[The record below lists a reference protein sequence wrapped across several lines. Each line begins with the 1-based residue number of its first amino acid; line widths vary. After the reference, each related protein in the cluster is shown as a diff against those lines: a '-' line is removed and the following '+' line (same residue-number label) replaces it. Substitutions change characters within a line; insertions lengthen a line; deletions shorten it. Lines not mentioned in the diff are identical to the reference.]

1 MENQKQ
7 YTKAKDFDQTAK
19 VLFIAIYIYESHGLT
34 IFGKNDKIFTRK
46 GKGEPPMA
54 SEQTVVLH
62 SQERPVY
69 INKGS
74 ALTQN
79 LIFSAALA
87 GAGTYGLLALQH
99 TLRTG
104 SQWVDATAP
113 NGYSL
118 YQFAYG
124 VIGSVIQNFKID
136 KAMAALLGKAY
147 DFDRFCRIGGGLLLA
162 SLISIAAVLLVTVVY
177 NIVNLAYLHRVNK
190 MEKAEVPTLEEARV
204 QRWNR
209 ALPVIHRVYAALS
222 YLSLLICL
230 SSVFPLSMISGAAL
244 GAKTAGDSATASS
257 IAARAK
263 IAIVIGF
270 VLFFIIAVRGITKK
284 WDRIKANG
292 PLVCPE
298 NLGTY
303 LHGLVIVSVPFL
315 TVLALALL
323 IVILLAHLMLTGT
336 RLTRRD

>member
-1 MENQKQ
+1 
-7 YTKAKDFDQTAK
+7 
-19 VLFIAIYIYESHGLT
+19 
-34 IFGKNDKIFTRK
+34 
-46 GKGEPPMA
+46 MA
-54 SEQTVVLH
+54 SEQTVVLR
-62 SQERPVY
+62 SQEQPIY

-79 LIFSAALA
+79 LIFSVALA

-104 SQWVDATAP
+104 SHWVDATAP

-177 NIVNLAYLHRVNK
+177 NIVNLAFLHRVNK
-190 MEKAEVPTLEEARV
+190 MEKAEVPTLEETKV

-209 ALPVIHRVYAALS
+209 ALPVIHRVYAVLS

-230 SSVFPLSMISGAAL
+230 GSVVPLSMISGAAL

-270 VLFFIIAVRGITKK
+270 VLFFIIAVRGDHQKV
-284 WDRIKANG
+284 G
-292 PLVCPE
+292 P
-298 NLGTY
+298 
-303 LHGLVIVSVPFL
+303 
-315 TVLALALL
+315 
-323 IVILLAHLMLTGT
+323 
-336 RLTRRD
+336 D

>member
-1 MENQKQ
+1 
-7 YTKAKDFDQTAK
+7 
-19 VLFIAIYIYESHGLT
+19 
-34 IFGKNDKIFTRK
+34 
-46 GKGEPPMA
+46 MA
-54 SEQTVVLH
+54 NEQTVVLH

-87 GAGTYGLLALQH
+87 GAGAYGLLALQH

-190 MEKAEVPTLEEARV
+190 MEKAEVPTLEETKV

-209 ALPVIHRVYAALS
+209 ALPVIHRVYAVLS
-222 YLSLLICL
+222 YLSLLI
-230 SSVFPLSMISGAAL
+230 
-244 GAKTAGDSATASS
+244 
-257 IAARAK
+257 
-263 IAIVIGF
+263 
-270 VLFFIIAVRGITKK
+270 
-284 WDRIKANG
+284 
-292 PLVCPE
+292 
-298 NLGTY
+298 
-303 LHGLVIVSVPFL
+303 
-315 TVLALALL
+315 
-323 IVILLAHLMLTGT
+323 
-336 RLTRRD
+336 

>member
-1 MENQKQ
+1 
-7 YTKAKDFDQTAK
+7 
-19 VLFIAIYIYESHGLT
+19 
-34 IFGKNDKIFTRK
+34 
-46 GKGEPPMA
+46 MA
-54 SEQTVVLH
+54 SEQTVVPR
-62 SQERPVY
+62 SQEQPIY

-74 ALTQN
+74 AMTQN

-190 MEKAEVPTLEEARV
+190 MEKAEVPTLEETKV

-209 ALPVIHRVYAALS
+209 ALPVIHRVYAALEPGATGNPPGVCGAELPVAPDLPGLCGS
-222 YLSLLICL
+222 PVHDLRR
-230 SSVFPLSMISGAAL
+230 SSG
-244 GAKTAGDSATASS
+244 GQ
-257 IAARAK
+257 
-263 IAIVIGF
+263 
-270 VLFFIIAVRGITKK
+270 
-284 WDRIKANG
+284 N
-292 PLVCPE
+292 
-298 NLGTY
+298 
-303 LHGLVIVSVPFL
+303 
-315 TVLALALL
+315 
-323 IVILLAHLMLTGT
+323 
-336 RLTRRD
+336 RR

>member
-1 MENQKQ
+1 
-7 YTKAKDFDQTAK
+7 
-19 VLFIAIYIYESHGLT
+19 
-34 IFGKNDKIFTRK
+34 
-46 GKGEPPMA
+46 MA
-54 SEQTVVLH
+54 SEQTAVLH

-190 MEKAEVPTLEEARV
+190 MEKAEVPTLEETRV
-204 QRWNR
+204 QR
-209 ALPVIHRVYAALS
+209 
-222 YLSLLICL
+222 
-230 SSVFPLSMISGAAL
+230 
-244 GAKTAGDSATASS
+244 
-257 IAARAK
+257 
-263 IAIVIGF
+263 
-270 VLFFIIAVRGITKK
+270 
-284 WDRIKANG
+284 
-292 PLVCPE
+292 
-298 NLGTY
+298 
-303 LHGLVIVSVPFL
+303 
-315 TVLALALL
+315 
-323 IVILLAHLMLTGT
+323 
-336 RLTRRD
+336 

>member
-1 MENQKQ
+1 M
-7 YTKAKDFDQTAK
+7 
-19 VLFIAIYIYESHGLT
+19 
-34 IFGKNDKIFTRK
+34 
-46 GKGEPPMA
+46 
-54 SEQTVVLH
+54 
-62 SQERPVY
+62 
-69 INKGS
+69 
-74 ALTQN
+74 
-79 LIFSAALA
+79 
-87 GAGTYGLLALQH
+87 ALQH

-190 MEKAEVPTLEEARV
+190 MEKAEVPTLEETKV

-270 VLFFIIAVRGITKK
+270 VLFFIIAVRGSPKSGTGSKRTARWCARRTWALICTAGDRVRAVPDGAGTGALNRHFAGAPDAHRRAADPPGLKVNNKK
-284 WDRIKANG
+284 GGASFAPPKLFIPAK
-292 PLVCPE
+292 P
-298 NLGTY
+298 
-303 LHGLVIVSVPFL
+303 
-315 TVLALALL
+315 
-323 IVILLAHLMLTGT
+323 
-336 RLTRRD
+336 

>member
-1 MENQKQ
+1 
-7 YTKAKDFDQTAK
+7 
-19 VLFIAIYIYESHGLT
+19 
-34 IFGKNDKIFTRK
+34 
-46 GKGEPPMA
+46 MA
-54 SEQTVVLH
+54 SEQAVVLH

-104 SQWVDATAP
+104 SHWVDATAP

-190 MEKAEVPTLEEARV
+190 MEKAE
-204 QRWNR
+204 
-209 ALPVIHRVYAALS
+209 ALHLGRNQ
-222 YLSLLICL
+222 
-230 SSVFPLSMISGAAL
+230 GAAL
-244 GAKTAGDSATASS
+244 EPGATGDPPGVCGAELPFAPDLPGLCGSPVHDLRRSS
-257 IAARAK
+257 
-263 IAIVIGF
+263 G
-270 VLFFIIAVRGITKK
+270 GQ
-284 WDRIKANG
+284 N
-292 PLVCPE
+292 
-298 NLGTY
+298 
-303 LHGLVIVSVPFL
+303 
-315 TVLALALL
+315 
-323 IVILLAHLMLTGT
+323 
-336 RLTRRD
+336 RR

>member
-1 MENQKQ
+1 
-7 YTKAKDFDQTAK
+7 
-19 VLFIAIYIYESHGLT
+19 
-34 IFGKNDKIFTRK
+34 
-46 GKGEPPMA
+46 MA
-54 SEQTVVLH
+54 SEQTVVLR
-62 SQERPVY
+62 SQELPIY

-74 ALTQN
+74 AMTQN

-124 VIGSVIQNFKID
+124 VIGSAIQNFKID

-190 MEKAEVPTLEEARV
+190 MEKAEVPTLEETKV

-230 SSVFPLSMISGAAL
+230 GSVVPLSMISGAAL
-244 GAKTAGDSATASS
+244 GPKPPVTAPQQVAL
-257 IAARAK
+257 RHEPR
-263 IAIVIGF
+263 
-270 VLFFIIAVRGITKK
+270 L
-284 WDRIKANG
+284 
-292 PLVCPE
+292 PL
-298 NLGTY
+298 
-303 LHGLVIVSVPFL
+303 
-315 TVLALALL
+315 
-323 IVILLAHLMLTGT
+323 
-336 RLTRRD
+336 

>member
-1 MENQKQ
+1 M
-7 YTKAKDFDQTAK
+7 
-19 VLFIAIYIYESHGLT
+19 
-34 IFGKNDKIFTRK
+34 
-46 GKGEPPMA
+46 
-54 SEQTVVLH
+54 
-62 SQERPVY
+62 
-69 INKGS
+69 
-74 ALTQN
+74 
-79 LIFSAALA
+79 
-87 GAGTYGLLALQH
+87 ALQH

-190 MEKAEVPTLEEARV
+190 MEKAEVPTLEETKV

-209 ALPVIHRVYAALS
+209 ALPVIHRVYAVLS

-230 SSVFPLSMISGAAL
+230 GSVFPLSMISGTAL

-323 IVILLAHLMLTGT
+323 IVILLVHLMLTGA

>member
-1 MENQKQ
+1 
-7 YTKAKDFDQTAK
+7 
-19 VLFIAIYIYESHGLT
+19 
-34 IFGKNDKIFTRK
+34 
-46 GKGEPPMA
+46 MA
-54 SEQTVVLH
+54 SEQTVVLR
-62 SQERPVY
+62 SQEQPIY

-74 ALTQN
+74 AMTQN

-136 KAMAALLGKAY
+136 KTMAALLGKAY

-190 MEKAEVPTLEEARV
+190 MEKAEVPTLEETKV

-230 SSVFPLSMISGAAL
+230 GSVVPLSTISGAAL

-303 LHGLVIVSVPFL
+303 LHGLVFVSVPFL

-323 IVILLAHLMLTGT
+323 IVILLVHLMFTGA
-336 RLTRRD
+336 RLTRRY

>member
-1 MENQKQ
+1 
-7 YTKAKDFDQTAK
+7 
-19 VLFIAIYIYESHGLT
+19 
-34 IFGKNDKIFTRK
+34 
-46 GKGEPPMA
+46 MA
-54 SEQTVVLH
+54 SEQAVVLH

-87 GAGTYGLLALQH
+87 GADTYGLLALQH

-104 SQWVDATAP
+104 SHWVDATAP

-190 MEKAEVPTLEEARV
+190 MEKAEVPTLEETKV
-204 QRWNR
+204 QRWKPG
-209 ALPVIHRVYAALS
+209 ATGDPPGVCGAELPFAPDLPGLCGS
-222 YLSLLICL
+222 
-230 SSVFPLSMISGAAL
+230 LSMISGAAL
-244 GAKTAGDSATASS
+244 G
-257 IAARAK
+257 
-263 IAIVIGF
+263 
-270 VLFFIIAVRGITKK
+270 
-284 WDRIKANG
+284 
-292 PLVCPE
+292 
-298 NLGTY
+298 
-303 LHGLVIVSVPFL
+303 
-315 TVLALALL
+315 
-323 IVILLAHLMLTGT
+323 
-336 RLTRRD
+336 

>member
-1 MENQKQ
+1 
-7 YTKAKDFDQTAK
+7 
-19 VLFIAIYIYESHGLT
+19 
-34 IFGKNDKIFTRK
+34 
-46 GKGEPPMA
+46 MA
-54 SEQTVVLH
+54 SEQTVVPR
-62 SQERPVY
+62 SQERPIY

-74 ALTQN
+74 AMTQN

-87 GAGTYGLLALQH
+87 GAGTYGLLVLQH

-104 SQWVDATAP
+104 SHWVDATAP

-190 MEKAEVPTLEEARV
+190 MEKAEVPTLEETKV

-230 SSVFPLSMISGAAL
+230 GSVVPLSMISGAAL

-257 IAARAK
+257 IATRAK

-303 LHGLVIVSVPFL
+303 LHGLVFVSVPFL

-323 IVILLAHLMLTGT
+323 IVISGALLK
-336 RLTRRD
+336 

>member
-1 MENQKQ
+1 
-7 YTKAKDFDQTAK
+7 
-19 VLFIAIYIYESHGLT
+19 
-34 IFGKNDKIFTRK
+34 
-46 GKGEPPMA
+46 MA
-54 SEQTVVLH
+54 SEQTAVLH

-79 LIFSAALA
+79 LIFSAALV

-162 SLISIAAVLLVTVVY
+162 SLISIVAVLLVTVVY
-177 NIVNLAYLHRVNK
+177 NIVNLALDGPAPAPWAL
-190 MEKAEVPTLEEARV
+190 MPAPGAPAVPRRRRPGVPLGGC
-204 QRWNR
+204 RWPGLC
-209 ALPVIHRVYAALS
+209 ALP
-222 YLSLLICL
+222 
-230 SSVFPLSMISGAAL
+230 
-244 GAKTAGDSATASS
+244 SAM
-257 IAARAK
+257 R
-263 IAIVIGF
+263 
-270 VLFFIIAVRGITKK
+270 
-284 WDRIKANG
+284 
-292 PLVCPE
+292 
-298 NLGTY
+298 
-303 LHGLVIVSVPFL
+303 
-315 TVLALALL
+315 
-323 IVILLAHLMLTGT
+323 
-336 RLTRRD
+336 

>member
-1 MENQKQ
+1 
-7 YTKAKDFDQTAK
+7 
-19 VLFIAIYIYESHGLT
+19 
-34 IFGKNDKIFTRK
+34 
-46 GKGEPPMA
+46 MA
-54 SEQTVVLH
+54 SEQTAVLH

-79 LIFSAALA
+79 LIFSAALSGA
-87 GAGTYGLLALQH
+87 GAYGLLALQH

-209 ALPVIHRVYAALS
+209 ALPVIHRVYACGAKLS
-222 YLSLLICL
+222 VAPDLPRLRV
-230 SSVFPLSMISGAAL
+230 SSVHDLRRSSG
-244 GAKTAGDSATASS
+244 GQ
-257 IAARAK
+257 
-263 IAIVIGF
+263 
-270 VLFFIIAVRGITKK
+270 
-284 WDRIKANG
+284 N
-292 PLVCPE
+292 
-298 NLGTY
+298 
-303 LHGLVIVSVPFL
+303 
-315 TVLALALL
+315 
-323 IVILLAHLMLTGT
+323 
-336 RLTRRD
+336 RR